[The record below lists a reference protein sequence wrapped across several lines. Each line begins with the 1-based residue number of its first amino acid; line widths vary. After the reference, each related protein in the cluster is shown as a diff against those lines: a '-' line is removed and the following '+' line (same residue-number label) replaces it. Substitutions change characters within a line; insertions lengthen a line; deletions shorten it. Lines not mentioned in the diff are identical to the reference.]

1 MLHQKVISPLTVMK
15 ITIVLVVSLE
25 IPNQIS
31 GKGTED
37 APVVEL
43 DIVLVEKTD
52 VVLVVE
58 LNL

>member
-1 MLHQKVISPLTVMK
+1 MK

-52 VVLVVE
+52 VVSVVE